1 MEQKYGQNTI
11 EAEFG
16 ISCWVEVENPKR
28 DFNYYYEKL
37 NYVNRNTLEKLG
49 PDIFWSV
56 GNEEEDISGDN
67 NVDANANEINNTEKT
82 ETGKLVKREGDIK
95 RSSFKDL
102 VNELSNELHIS
113 KRVSTDEVATSTSS
127 RQQQNGIFIIYVINS
142 NTKCFNSIFQ
152 S

>member
-1 MEQKYGQNTI
+1 MG
-11 EAEFG
+11 FHVG
-16 ISCWVEVENPKR
+16 LEVENPKR

-82 ETGKLVKREGDIK
+82 EAG
-95 RSSFKDL
+95 
-102 VNELSNELHIS
+102 N
-113 KRVSTDEVATSTSS
+113 
-127 RQQQNGIFIIYVINS
+127 
-142 NTKCFNSIFQ
+142 
-152 S
+152 